1 MSALLIPV
9 RRQHGEDE
17 HVSYDYS
24 IKDTFSSKDQKK
36 ELISQVV
43 ENKTLLGRRIACKR
57 LPAAFIHESHN
68 NRLLRC
74 SMEKMSKCHVTIVN
88 F

>member
-9 RRQHGEDE
+9 KRQHGEDE
-17 HVSYDYS
+17 QVSCDYS
-24 IKDTFSSKDQKK
+24 IEVTFSSKDQKK

-43 ENKTLLGRRIACKR
+43 EKKTLLGSRIACKR

-68 NRLLRC
+68 SSLLRC
-74 SMEKMSKCHVTIVN
+74 HLTIVN